1 MRGLNTNFYLVQG
14 LHFFWKA
21 AFHWNVPSYEC
32 IFSSSIIWF
41 SQPWL
46 ISCVYKVLCWVL
58 WKLQKWTRFFSSP
71 LRALGGFLTVL
82 RINEKADLSVIGGT
96 SKWLLL
102 NSLFSF
108 VISFSESHKKGLTP
122 WGHWPQKGYLWMK
135 RLMVYGK
142 DTQNYPG
149 VEVEAR
155 LIPASVITFL
165 VLGIGHRP

>member
-122 WGHWPQKGYLWMK
+122 WGHWPQEGVFVDETVNGVWK
-135 RLMVYGK
+135 RHSELPWG
-142 DTQNYPG
+142 G
-149 VEVEAR
+149 GG
-155 LIPASVITFL
+155 STFNSCQRHHL
-165 VLGIGHRP
+165 